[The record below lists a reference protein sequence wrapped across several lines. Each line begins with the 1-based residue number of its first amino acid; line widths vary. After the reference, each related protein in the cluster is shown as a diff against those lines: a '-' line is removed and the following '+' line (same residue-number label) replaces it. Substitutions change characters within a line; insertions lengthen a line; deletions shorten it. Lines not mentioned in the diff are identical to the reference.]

1 METHSNIFA
10 YLTLQLKMDCTDP
23 VTYNYSSQVMPRVM
37 FKIKISY
44 NNSQRLNTFTVS
56 NYINE

>member
-1 METHSNIFA
+1 METHTNTSA

-23 VTYNYSSQVMPRVM
+23 VTYNYSTRVMPRVM

-44 NNSQRLNTFTVS
+44 NN
-56 NYINE
+56 Y

>member
-1 METHSNIFA
+1 
-10 YLTLQLKMDCTDP
+10 MDCTDP
-23 VTYNYSSQVMPRVM
+23 VTYNYFTQVMPRVM

-44 NNSQRLNTFTVS
+44 NNSWGLNTFIVS